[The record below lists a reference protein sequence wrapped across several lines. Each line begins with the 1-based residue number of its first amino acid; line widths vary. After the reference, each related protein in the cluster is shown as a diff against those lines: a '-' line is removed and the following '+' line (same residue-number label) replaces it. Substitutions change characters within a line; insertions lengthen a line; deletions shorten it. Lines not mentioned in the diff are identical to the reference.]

1 MHLLLRLYIYLHL
14 PRLCCKTTHLVC
26 FIYIYGVS
34 AATAALRLLKND
46 SFTKEP
52 PAAKLSI
59 CTYGSTPAGKLFV
72 SCIYSSVATP
82 LYSSA
87 FTSPLLLL
95 KNDSSLIHIVVPK
108 WFICILYVYTTV
120 YVVVPKRLRRIP
132 SYVCPTRKGCICTYG
147 CPTRKRCTYIY
158 APAWKWRCCA
168 ARLSQYWSS
177 KNNAFINRGIILN
190 KNIMI
195 MWCISVGA
203 SVPLFTASIASSM
216 DERKII

>member
-59 CTYGSTPAGKLFV
+59 CTYGSTPAGKLFI

-82 LYSSA
+82 LHSSA

-95 KNDSSLIHIVVPK
+95 KNDSSLIYIVVPK
-108 WFICILYVYTTV
+108 RFICILYVYTTV
-120 YVVVPKRLRRIP
+120 YVVVPKRLRRISLTAVLPEKDASAPTAVLPEKDAPTSTPRHGNDAVAQQGSP
-132 SYVCPTRKGCICTYG
+132 SIGLV
-147 CPTRKRCTYIY
+147 
-158 APAWKWRCCA
+158 
-168 ARLSQYWSS
+168 
-177 KNNAFINRGIILN
+177 
-190 KNIMI
+190 
-195 MWCISVGA
+195 
-203 SVPLFTASIASSM
+203 
-216 DERKII
+216 KITHS